1 MKKILHCLEMPHST
15 YIGGVAAM
23 INSYMANAG
32 LFEKNDYE
40 EEIFDYENSFVNKIK
55 ISPLRMCLYG
65 IFQSA
70 SLKNYIK
77 KESVDIVHIH
87 TSRNTLFFKDVILGS
102 SIKRKTGVN
111 VVMTVHVGDIS
122 TVFEKIP
129 DRVKR
134 WLIKLLNNNFSIIIF
149 LTKKIQAQFIDAGL
163 QKEKA
168 TVLYNFSALNAS
180 RDLIVN
186 TNKPLRLLFVGMINR
201 AKGILELLDAMSM
214 IDDSYDIQLAIC
226 GEITEDNIEEE
237 FKSKINILFGKVT
250 LLGYVAGEEKKRI
263 FETSD
268 ILVLPSHHEGFP
280 LVILE
285 ALSSGCAIIST
296 PVGAIPEVLSSEN
309 CFFVDVNNP
318 IGIKEAIE
326 KLYNDRQMVF
336 DMGRCNLLLSEHFSK
351 ENHINKLCAIYN
363 EII

>member
-1 MKKILHCLEMPHST
+1 MKKILHCFEMPHGT

-40 EEIFDYENSFVNKIK
+40 EGIFDYENSFVNKIK

-70 SLKNYIK
+70 SLKNYIR
-77 KESVDIVHIH
+77 KESADIVHIH

-111 VVMTVHVGDIS
+111 VIMTVHVGDIS

-129 DRVKR
+129 DAIKK
-134 WLIKLLNNNFSIIIF
+134 WLIGLINKYFSKIIF
-149 LTKKIQAQFIDAGL
+149 LTKSIETQFIDSGL

-168 TVLYNFSALNAS
+168 VVLYNFCDINVSKRKKS
-180 RDLIVN
+180 DS
-186 TNKPLRLLFVGMINR
+186 NKPLELLYVGMINR
-201 AKGILELLDAMSM
+201 AKGILELLDALNM
-214 IDDSYDIQLAIC
+214 IDNHYDIHLSIC
-226 GEITEDNIEEE
+226 GEITEPNIEEE
-237 FKSKINILFGKVT
+237 FKQKINKLSGKVSV
-250 LLGYVAGEEKKRI
+250 LGYVKGEQKEQL
-263 FETSD
+263 FENSD
-268 ILVLPSHHEGFP
+268 VLVLPSHHEGFP

-285 ALSSGCAIIST
+285 ALSSGCSIIT
-296 PVGAIPEVLSSEN
+296 TQVGAIPEVLGCEN
-309 CFFVDVNNP
+309 CIFVEIGNP
-318 IGIKEAIE
+318 NSIKKAVEG
-326 KLYNDRQMVF
+326 LYNDEQLIC
-336 DMGRCNLLLSEHFSK
+336 DMGSANLQLSERFSK
-351 ENHINKLCAIYN
+351 ENHINQLCSIYN

>member
-1 MKKILHCLEMPHST
+1 MKKILHCLEMPHGT

-40 EEIFDYENSFVNKIK
+40 EGIFDYENSFVNKIK

-70 SLKNYIK
+70 SLKNYIR

-111 VVMTVHVGDIS
+111 VIMTVHVGDIS

-129 DRVKR
+129 DAIKK
-134 WLIKLLNNNFSIIIF
+134 WLIGLINKYFSKIIF
-149 LTKKIQAQFIDAGL
+149 LTKSIETQFIDAGL

-168 TVLYNFSALNAS
+168 VVLYNFCDINVSKRKKS
-180 RDLIVN
+180 DS
-186 TNKPLRLLFVGMINR
+186 NKPLELLYVGMINR
-201 AKGILELLDAMSM
+201 AKGILELLDALNM
-214 IDDSYDIQLAIC
+214 IDNHYDIHLSIC
-226 GEITEDNIEEE
+226 GEITEPNIEEE
-237 FKSKINILFGKVT
+237 FKQKINKLSGKVSV
-250 LLGYVAGEEKKRI
+250 LGYVKGEQKEQL
-263 FETSD
+263 FENSD
-268 ILVLPSHHEGFP
+268 VLVLPSHHEGFP

-309 CFFVDVNNP
+309 CFFVDVNYP

-326 KLYNDRQMVF
+326 KLYNDRQIVF
-336 DMGRCNLLLSEHFSK
+336 EMGKCNLLLSEHFSK